1 MNLIYAIGTDWSTI
15 MKSRKREMRK
25 TLQSVGRP
33 REFKEEDVLDSVMK
47 LFWAQGYEGTG
58 LKDILK
64 ATGLAKG
71 SIYKA
76 FENKHNLYLKSLERY
91 EALHVD
97 TAVAALTSSKPP
109 MTRLDD
115 FLSAPLK
122 NISNGG
128 MNKGCFLCNASADR
142 SDSDEETRALVQ
154 RGFQKIGRAL
164 ATAISELKPEWS
176 NDRIQQ
182 VAQTMLSVYSGL
194 RIMSRSGL
202 SLATLTNAK
211 KGALGVIE

>member
-1 MNLIYAIGTDWSTI
+1 MNLIYVIGTDWSTI
-15 MKSRKREMRK
+15 IKSRKRDMRK
-25 TLQSVGRP
+25 TLQAVGRP

-76 FENKHNLYLKSLERY
+76 FESKHNLYLKSLERY
-91 EALHVD
+91 EVLHVD

-122 NISNGG
+122 NVSNGA

-164 ATAISELKPEWS
+164 ATAIFELKPGWS
-176 NDRIQQ
+176 DDRIQQ
-182 VAQTMLSVYSGL
+182 AAQMILSVYSGL

-202 SLATLTNAK
+202 SQATLTDAK
-211 KGALGVIE
+211 KGAMGLIA

>member
-1 MNLIYAIGTDWSTI
+1 
-15 MKSRKREMRK
+15 MRK
-25 TLQSVGRP
+25 TLQAVGRP

-76 FENKHNLYLKSLERY
+76 FESKHNLYLKSLERY
-91 EALHVD
+91 EVLHVD

-122 NISNGG
+122 NVSNGA

-164 ATAISELKPEWS
+164 ATAIFELKPGWS
-176 NDRIQQ
+176 DDRIQQ
-182 VAQTMLSVYSGL
+182 AAQMILSVYSGL

-202 SLATLTNAK
+202 SQATLTDAK
-211 KGALGVIE
+211 KGAMGLIA

>member
-1 MNLIYAIGTDWSTI
+1 
-15 MKSRKREMRK
+15 MKSRKREMRN

-47 LFWAQGYEGTG
+47 LFWSQGYEGTG
-58 LKDILK
+58 LKDIQV

-76 FENKHNLYLKSLERY
+76 FESKHNLYLKSLERY
-91 EALHVD
+91 ETLHVD
-97 TAVAALTSSKPP
+97 AAVAALTSSKPP
-109 MTRLDD
+109 VTRLDD

-122 NISNGG
+122 NVSNGG

-164 ATAISELKPEWS
+164 ATATSELKPEWS
-176 NDRIQQ
+176 EDRTQQ
-182 VAQTMLSVYSGL
+182 AAQMILSVYSGL

-202 SLATLTNAK
+202 SLETLIKAK
-211 KGALGVIE
+211 KGALALVK

>member
-1 MNLIYAIGTDWSTI
+1 
-15 MKSRKREMRK
+15 MKSRNREVNK
-25 TLQSVGRP
+25 TPQTAGRP
-33 REFKEEDVLDSVMK
+33 REFDEEDVLDKVMK
-47 LFWAQGYEGTG
+47 LFWTQGYEGTG
-58 LKDILK
+58 LKDILT

-76 FENKHNLYLKSLERY
+76 FESKHNLYLKSLERY
-91 EALHVD
+91 EAVHVD
-97 TAVAALTSSKPP
+97 TAVSALTSSKPP

-142 SDSDEETRALVQ
+142 ASSDEETRALVQ

-164 ATAISELKPEWS
+164 AMVISELHQDWTHEQ
-176 NDRIQQ
+176 NQNAAEM
-182 VAQTMLSVYSGL
+182 VLSIYSGF
-194 RIMSRSGL
+194 RTISRSGHDMQAL
-202 SLATLTNAK
+202 TSAKDVALTLIK
-211 KGALGVIE
+211 

>member
-1 MNLIYAIGTDWSTI
+1 

-47 LFWAQGYEGTG
+47 LFWSQGYEGTG
-58 LKDILK
+58 LKDIQV

-76 FENKHNLYLKSLERY
+76 FESKHNLYLKSLERY
-91 EALHVD
+91 ETLHVD

-109 MTRLDD
+109 VTRLDD

-122 NISNGG
+122 NVSNGG
-128 MNKGCFLCNASADR
+128 MNKGCFLCN
-142 SDSDEETRALVQ
+142 SDEETRALVQ

-164 ATAISELKPEWS
+164 ATATSELKPEWS
-176 NDRIQQ
+176 EDRIQQ
-182 VAQTMLSVYSGL
+182 AAQMMLSVYSGL

-202 SLATLTNAK
+202 SLETLIKAK
-211 KGALGVIE
+211 KGALALVE